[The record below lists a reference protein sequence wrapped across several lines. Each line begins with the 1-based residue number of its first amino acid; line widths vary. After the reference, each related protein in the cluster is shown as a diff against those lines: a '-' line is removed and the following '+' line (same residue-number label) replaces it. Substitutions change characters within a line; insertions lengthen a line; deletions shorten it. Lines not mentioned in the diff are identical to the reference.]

1 MGITRGG
8 NLTGAKWTKG
18 GAKRRKNYIA
28 LDFSAF
34 AEYAEKLDRLGADL
48 QKVFT
53 EVMEEAGQDV
63 QEDVR
68 SAITAGNLPAGGKY
82 SGGDT
87 AGTVIEP
94 VVAWSGSVGELPL
107 GFDKSKPGAGGFLI
121 TGTPKMA
128 PDAALADIFTSR
140 RYENNLKKQI
150 EEALQQAIDEH
161 MG

>member
-1 MGITRGG
+1 M
-8 NLTGAKWTKG
+8 A
-18 GAKRRKNYIA
+18 RRKNFISI
-28 LDFSAF
+28 DGSAF

-48 QKVFT
+48 QEVFT
-53 EVMEEAGQDV
+53 EAMEKAGTKVQGDV
-63 QEDVR
+63 Q
-68 SAITAGNLPAGGKY
+68 SAITPGNLPAGGKY